1 MVVALPVEA
10 EALPVEVEGL
20 VVPAVEVPEVE
31 TPAKV
36 KECPAAPEAVNLAE
50 GQAEGQAEVNLA
62 EGQAEGQAEVNLAE
76 GQAEVELVAA
86 RAVAENN
93 APCS

>member
-62 EGQAEGQAEVNLAE
+62 EGQAE
-76 GQAEVELVAA
+76 VELVAA

>member
-10 EALPVEVEGL
+10 EALPVEVEDL
-20 VVPAVEVPEVE
+20 VVPAVVVPAVVVPAVVEDPEVE
-31 TPAKV
+31 APAKV
-36 KECPAAPEAVNLAE
+36 KECPAAPEA
-50 GQAEGQAEVNLA
+50 
-62 EGQAEGQAEVNLAE
+62 VNLAE

>member
-1 MVVALPVEA
+1 MVAALPVEVVALPVEA
-10 EALPVEVEGL
+10 EALPVEVEDL
-20 VVPAVEVPEVE
+20 VVPEVE
-31 TPAKV
+31 APAKV
-36 KECPAAPEAVNLAE
+36 KECPVAPEA
-50 GQAEGQAEVNLA
+50 
-62 EGQAEGQAEVNLAE
+62 VNLAE

>member
-1 MVVALPVEA
+1 MVAALPVEVAALPVEVVALPVEA
-10 EALPVEVEGL
+10 EALP
-20 VVPAVEVPEVE
+20 AVGVPEVE
-31 TPAKV
+31 APAKV
-36 KECPAAPEAVNLAE
+36 KECPAAPEA
-50 GQAEGQAEVNLA
+50 
-62 EGQAEGQAEVNLAE
+62 VNLAE

>member
-1 MVVALPVEA
+1 MVAALPVEVVALPVEA
-10 EALPVEVEGL
+10 EALPVEVEDL
-20 VVPAVEVPEVE
+20 VVPEVE
-31 TPAKV
+31 APAKV
-36 KECPAAPEAVNLAE
+36 KECPAAPEA
-50 GQAEGQAEVNLA
+50 
-62 EGQAEGQAEVNLAE
+62 VNLAE

>member
-1 MVVALPVEA
+1 MVAALPVEVVALPVEA
-10 EALPVEVEGL
+10 EALPVEVEDL
-20 VVPAVEVPEVE
+20 VVPAVVEDPEVE
-31 TPAKV
+31 APAKV
-36 KECPAAPEAVNLAE
+36 KECPAAPEA
-50 GQAEGQAEVNLA
+50 
-62 EGQAEGQAEVNLAE
+62 VNLAE

>member
-1 MVVALPVEA
+1 VVED
-10 EALPVEVEGL
+10 
-20 VVPAVEVPEVE
+20 PEVE
-31 TPAKV
+31 APAKV
-36 KECPAAPEAVNLAE
+36 KECPAAPEA
-50 GQAEGQAEVNLA
+50 
-62 EGQAEGQAEVNLAE
+62 VNLAE

>member
-1 MVVALPVEA
+1 MVAALPVEVAALPVEA
-10 EALPVEVEGL
+10 EALPVEAEDL

-31 TPAKV
+31 APAKV
-36 KECPAAPEAVNLAE
+36 KECPAAPEA
-50 GQAEGQAEVNLA
+50 
-62 EGQAEGQAEVNLAE
+62 VNLAE